1 MCQAPKRTAIYKGI
15 LQGDNDLNLETNFL
29 RWTRDNEWKAPAQPS
44 VTLDNGTLV
53 EIWDTGVIVFT
64 PQQPNERDI
73 VLSCVVHGDETA
85 PIEICDALIERLR
98 KGALETKSRLMF
110 LIANP
115 AAINVGRRF
124 VEENM
129 NRLFSGAHSAAPG
142 LVNKERERAKQ
153 LELYVERFF
162 QEAPCSTQQP
172 RARLHYDMHTAIRD
186 SEHEKFAIY
195 PYTNGKA
202 YKQEQLQ
209 MLHAMGV
216 PVVLLHDGPTTTFSY
231 FSVNEFG
238 ADAFTVELGKVRPFG
253 ENDMSRF
260 AQVKSML
267 EQLITDTLTLDEVSV
282 ETMHIYQVRRNIN
295 RTCEDFELNFPNE
308 VANFTSFPV
317 GYTLA
322 RDGADHYLVE
332 AEGEAIVFPNAKVAL
347 GQRALLTVVPI
358 TVNNIK
364 LV

>member
-1 MCQAPKRTAIYKGI
+1 MTLVK
-15 LQGDNDLNLETNFL
+15 NFL
-29 RWTRDNEWKAPAQPS
+29 RWTRDHEWSAPAQQA
-44 VTLDNGTLV
+44 VTLDNGTQV
-53 EIWDTGVIVFT
+53 DIWDTGVIVFT
-64 PQQPNERDI
+64 PAQPNERDI
-73 VLSCVVHGDETA
+73 ILSCAVHGDETA
-85 PIEICDALIERLR
+85 PIEICDDLIERLR
-98 KGALETKSRLMF
+98 AGELETKSRVMF

-115 AAINVGRRF
+115 GAINVGRRF

-129 NRLFSGAHSAAPG
+129 NRLFSGEHSQEPG

-153 LELYVERFF
+153 LEQYVARFF
-162 QEAPCSTQQP
+162 ESAPNQEGQP
-172 RARLHYDMHTAIRD
+172 RERLHYDMHTAIRD
-186 SEHEKFAIY
+186 SAHEKFAIY
-195 PYTNGKA
+195 PYTNGKP
-202 YKQEQLQ
+202 YKKKQLQ
-209 MLHAMGV
+209 LLHAMGV

-253 ENDMSRF
+253 QNDMSRF

-267 EQLITDTLTLDEVSV
+267 EQLLRDTLELAPLQPEAL
-282 ETMHIYQVRRNIN
+282 HIYQVCRNIN
-295 RTCEDFELNFPNE
+295 RTETDFELNFPNE

-317 GYTLA
+317 GYELA
-322 RDGADHYLVE
+322 RDGETRYKVE

-358 TVNNIK
+358 AVDSMK

>member
-1 MCQAPKRTAIYKGI
+1 MTLA
-15 LQGDNDLNLETNFL
+15 TNFL
-29 RWTRDNEWKAPAQPS
+29 RWTRDHEWTAPAQES
-44 VTLDNGTLV
+44 VTLENGTQID
-53 EIWDTGVIVFT
+53 IWDTGVIVFT
-64 PQQPNERDI
+64 PKQPNARDI
-73 VLSCVVHGDETA
+73 ILSCAVHGDETA
-85 PIEICDALIERLR
+85 PIEICDNLIERLR
-98 KGALETKSRLMF
+98 TGDLETKSRVMF

-115 AAINVGRRF
+115 GAINIGRRF

-129 NRLFSGAHSAAPG
+129 NRLFSGAHSEAPG

-153 LELYVERFF
+153 LEQYVARFY
-162 QEAPCSTQQP
+162 QEAPTQVGQQ
-172 RARLHYDMHTAIRD
+172 RDRLHYDMHTAIRD
-186 SEHEKFAIY
+186 SAHEKFAIY
-195 PYTNGKA
+195 PYTNGKP
-202 YKQEQLQ
+202 YKKQQLQ
-209 MLHAMGV
+209 LLHAMGV

-267 EQLITDTLTLDEVSV
+267 EQLITDTLELAPIKQDEL
-282 ETMHIYQVRRNIN
+282 HIYQVRRNIN
-295 RTCEDFELNFPNE
+295 RTETDFELNFPND

-317 GYTLA
+317 GHELA
-322 RDGADHYLVE
+322 RDGDTRYQVE

-358 TVNNIK
+358 SIK
-364 LV
+364 AMNLV